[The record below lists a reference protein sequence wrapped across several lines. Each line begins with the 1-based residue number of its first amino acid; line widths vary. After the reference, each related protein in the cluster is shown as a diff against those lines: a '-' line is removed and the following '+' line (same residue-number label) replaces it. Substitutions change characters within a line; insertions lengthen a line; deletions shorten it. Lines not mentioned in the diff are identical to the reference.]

1 MKNLLAVYM
10 GSESSL
16 KASAWHE
23 LGEAAQP
30 GQQPGSGSLH
40 DLTPV
45 NLLAPMPTGAALRPR
60 LLAPALV

>member
-30 GQQPGSGSLH
+30 GKQPGSGSLH

-45 NLLAPMPTGAALRPR
+45 NLLAPMPTGRH
-60 LLAPALV
+60 